1 VAEVAE
7 RVNELKGAERMNRQ
21 TEQPISEAFNA
32 VVDLALSLGVRSIK
46 DLPACWEHQ
55 VDEYW
60 FIAINGHNAPKFARQ
75 TASGETEVPPFHC
88 YIEFNG
94 FPAGLITPYDG
105 IIAAGSVANEDA
117 FIAALKCATDK
128 ARGAAIL

>member
-1 VAEVAE
+1 MSQDAY
-7 RVNELKGAERMNRQ
+7 
-21 TEQPISEAFNA
+21 TEHQVSEAFNA

-46 DLPACWEHQ
+46 GLPACWEHQ
-55 VDEYW
+55 VDEHW
-60 FIAINGHNAPKFARQ
+60 HIAINGHHTDQQ
-75 TASGETEVPPFHC
+75 TSRGNNVPPFHC

-117 FIAALKCATDK
+117 FIAALQRATEK
-128 ARGAAIL
+128 AKGVRA